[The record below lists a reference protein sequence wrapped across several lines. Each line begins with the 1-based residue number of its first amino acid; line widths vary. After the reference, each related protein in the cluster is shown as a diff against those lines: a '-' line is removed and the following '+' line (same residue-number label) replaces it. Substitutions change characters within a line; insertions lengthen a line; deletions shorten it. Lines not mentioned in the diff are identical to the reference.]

1 MQRRRFLKLG
11 VGAAALLA
19 VAGGGVALLRPGLV
33 NGHLTE
39 SARVVFHAI
48 ARAVLD
54 GSLPSK
60 APERDAAL
68 QAQLKRLDA
77 VLAAFPAATQ
87 RELSQLLGLLA
98 SAPGRVAL
106 AGLRTG
112 WQEAS
117 VADVQRSL
125 QDMRTSSLALRQ
137 QSYHALRDLTN
148 AAFYADPSAWPLL
161 GYSGPR
167 EV

>member
-33 NGHLTE
+33 NGGLTE
-39 SARVVFHAI
+39 SARAVFHAI

-68 QAQLKRLDA
+68 QQHLKRLDA

-106 AGLRTG
+106 AGLHAG

-117 VADVQRSL
+117 LADVQRSL
-125 QDMRTSSLALRQ
+125 QDMRTSSLSLRQ

>member
-1 MQRRRFLKLG
+1 MQRRRLLKLG

-19 VAGGGVALLRPGLV
+19 VVGGGAALLRPGLV
-33 NGHLTE
+33 NGSLTQH
-39 SARVVFHAI
+39 SRAVFHAI

-54 GSLPSK
+54 GSLPSVV
-60 APERDAAL
+60 PERDAAL
-68 QAQLKRLDA
+68 QAHLKRLDA

-87 RELSQLLGLLA
+87 GELSQLLGLLA
-98 SAPGRVAL
+98 SAPGRVAR
-106 AGLRTG
+106 AGLHTG
-112 WQEAS
+112 WQDAS
-117 VADVQRSL
+117 VPEVQRSL

-161 GYSGPR
+161 GYPSPR

>member
-1 MQRRRFLKLG
+1 M
-11 VGAAALLA
+11 
-19 VAGGGVALLRPGLV
+19 
-33 NGHLTE
+33 
-39 SARVVFHAI
+39 
-48 ARAVLD
+48 
-54 GSLPSK
+54 
-60 APERDAAL
+60 
-68 QAQLKRLDA
+68 
-77 VLAAFPAATQ
+77 
-87 RELSQLLGLLA
+87 LGLLA